1 VPSILYNVAKIHT
14 PERAQKRVEERQRE
28 KGKEVQEQEVNRFKS
43 KEVKGRGRE
52 RAIKLEEGGFHEE
65 VI

>member
-1 VPSILYNVAKIHT
+1 VPSNLHNIAKIHT
-14 PERAQKRVEERQRE
+14 PEKAQKRVEERQRE
-28 KGKEVQEQEVNRFKS
+28 KGKEVQEQ
-43 KEVKGRGRE
+43 EVKGRGRE

>member
-1 VPSILYNVAKIHT
+1 VPSILCNVAKIHT

-28 KGKEVQEQEVNRFKS
+28 KGKEVQEQEV
-43 KEVKGRGRE
+43 KGRGRE

>member
-1 VPSILYNVAKIHT
+1 MLLKFILLRGRK
-14 PERAQKRVEERQRE
+14 KRVVERQPE
-28 KGKEVQEQEVNRFKS
+28 KGKEVLEQ
-43 KEVKGRGRE
+43 EVKGRGRE